1 MNPIRWAAILFFLTG
16 MAGVLFVP
24 QTVVHIARYREHPLV
39 FPGVRGLAGPFDALG
54 LDAVVVLGVFFVV
67 LGAIELLVAALLWR
81 SRKLGGVLAA
91 VLFVP
96 SLVFWIGFATPWLAR
111 CRAAANGARLAQ
123 QGQTPVEER

>member
-16 MAGVLFVP
+16 VAEVVFVP
-24 QTVVHIARYREHPLV
+24 QTVAHIARHREHPLV

-54 LDAVVVLGVFFVV
+54 IDAVVVLGVLFVA

-81 SRKLGGVLAA
+81 SRKLGGALAA

-96 SLVFWIGFATPWLAR
+96 GLVFWIGFALPGWLIAGPLR
-111 CRAAANGARLAQ
+111 MILVWRGRDRLK
-123 QGQTPVEER
+123 